1 MNWKDDAREFFSHR
15 AKVVGERPALK
26 DLCYVSGRD
35 PRVWADQA
43 RYDDMIDSVVRSLGA
58 NDTSLV
64 LEVGCAA
71 GFVACGVAPKVGRY
85 VGVDVAEGAIQCA
98 RSLELANATFE
109 VGDGGQ
115 LPFEADH
122 FDGIYC
128 YDVLTNFPSFD
139 SVTGL
144 VGDMFR
150 VVRPGGKVLLGSI
163 PDAAKEQEF
172 LEAVTRM
179 QAELAKQAAPMAA
192 VAAAP
197 VDVPASTPGFWA
209 KCLAKLG
216 LGGAN
221 AEQQPAAASVPEPA
235 GQLPADQGGI
245 TCFYFA
251 RQDFESFAQKLGAAC
266 NIEDVHARHPFY
278 GYRYNVILTKP
289 A

>member
-15 AKVVGERPALK
+15 AKVVGESPALK

-43 RYDDMIDSVVRSLGA
+43 RYDDMIESVVHCMGA
-58 NDTSLV
+58 NDTSRV

-71 GFVACGVAPKVGRY
+71 GFVACGVAPKVGQY
-85 VGVDVAEGAIQCA
+85 VGVDVAEGAIECA
-98 RSLELANATFE
+98 RSLKLSNATFE
-109 VGDGGQ
+109 VGDGGK
-115 LPFEADH
+115 LPFEADE

-144 VGDMFR
+144 VSDMFR

-163 PDAAKEQEF
+163 PDVAKEQEF
-172 LEAVTRM
+172 LEAVARM
-179 QAELAKQAAPMAA
+179 QAELAVPALPAA
-192 VAAAP
+192 VAAAAP
-197 VDVPASTPGFWA
+197 VVATESKSGFWA
-209 KCLAKLG
+209 KCRAMLG
-216 LGGAN
+216 MREA
-221 AEQQPAAASVPEPA
+221 AVTQPAAIPA
-235 GQLPADQGGI
+235 AAPAEQLPVDQGGI

-251 RQDFESFAQKLGAAC
+251 KQDFENFARHLGAAC
-266 NIEDVHARHPFY
+266 NIEGVHARHPFY

-289 A
+289 V